1 MIEVKGYLNSLRQ
14 EKPLIHHI
22 TNVVTVSE
30 CANITLCIGALPVM
44 AYDKEEVDQMVQAA
58 SALVLNIGTLTTT
71 EVDSMLL
78 AGKKANSLGIPIVF
92 DPVGV
97 GATDLRNRSAARLLD
112 ELEVSFIKGNAAEIN
127 ILAGHE
133 GKIKGV
139 ESVGNYENITG
150 AAKELAQSKAAVVV
164 VSGQEDI
171 VTNGEK
177 MVAVRNGH
185 YLMGKVVGTGCMA
198 ASLIGCFA
206 AVGKNK
212 LESALVGMLS
222 FGIAG
227 EIAAQNISSKGP
239 GSFKCA
245 LYDAIH
251 DLEEETIYRNQNF
264 EEINF

>member
-1 MIEVKGYLNSLRQ
+1 MVEIKGHLNSLRQ

-30 CANITLCIGALPVM
+30 CANVTLCVGALPVM
-44 AYDKEEVDQMVQAA
+44 AYDKEEVGQMVQAA

-71 EVDSMLL
+71 EVESMLV
-78 AGKKANSLGIPIVF
+78 AGEKANSLGIPIVF

-97 GATDLRNRSAARLLD
+97 GATDLRNRSAARLLK
-112 ELEVSFIKGNAAEIN
+112 EIEVSFIKGNEAEIN

-139 ESVGNYENITG
+139 ESVGSYENTKD
-150 AAKELAQSKAAVVV
+150 AAKELAKKQDSVVV

-171 VTNGEK
+171 ITNGEK
-177 MVAVRNGH
+177 VFVVRNGH

-198 ASLIGCFA
+198 ASMIACFA

-222 FGIAG
+222 LGIAG

-239 GSFKCA
+239 GHFKCA

-264 EEINF
+264 EEISF